1 MMYVCSPDARSWGR
15 ALCGASCYPFE
26 LSRHL
31 HIFRPRTLVAC
42 AERARLQVV
51 DVRTTGRLHLF
62 FDASV
67 SIHKTG
73 RYRFDDST
81 IQASIFDRLFRVAEN
96 LLVRVDP
103 YAGEE
108 IVMRCTKPAPD

>member
-1 MMYVCSPDARSWGR
+1 MYVSTQKAESGGHGMSGR
-15 ALCGASCYPFE
+15 PWTPLEPP
-26 LSRHL
+26 RPL
-31 HIFRPRTLVAC
+31 HIFRPRNLVAC

-67 SIHKTG
+67 SIRKTG
-73 RYRFDDST
+73 RYRFDDPM
-81 IQASIFDRLFRVAEN
+81 IQASVFDRLFRVTEN
-96 LLVRVDP
+96 LLVRVHP

-108 IVMRCTKPAPD
+108 IVMRCTKPATD

>member
-1 MMYVCSPDARSWGR
+1 MSVFLPREESGGHAMSAPSGSP
-15 ALCGASCYPFE
+15 PNPPP
-26 LSRHL
+26 HL
-31 HIFRPRTLVAC
+31 HISRSRNLVAC

-67 SIHKTG
+67 SIHNTG
-73 RYRFDDST
+73 RYRFDDPM
-81 IQASIFDRLFRVAEN
+81 IQASVFDRLFRVTEN
-96 LLVRVDP
+96 LLVRVHP

-108 IVMRCTKPAPD
+108 IVMRGTKPATD

>member
-1 MMYVCSPDARSWGR
+1 MGLMSVFPPNGGGGGHAFSGGSGSPLD
-15 ALCGASCYPFE
+15 PP
-26 LSRHL
+26 RHL
-31 HIFRPRTLVAC
+31 HIFRPRNLVAC

-73 RYRFDDST
+73 RYRFDDPM
-81 IQASIFDRLFRVAEN
+81 IQASVFDRLFRVTEN
-96 LLVRVDP
+96 LLVRDRKSV
-103 YAGEE
+103 
-108 IVMRCTKPAPD
+108 V